1 MRHLRLLVLS
11 VAALACLVPGQSF
24 ASSAR
29 IDGLGLQSDYV
40 QDYVNVWHYP
50 STIVRYENLVY
61 GDLGIKD
68 ETGGDLPE
76 FEDNDSDVPELQNSA
91 RSMGTFLKLWKGMP
105 GTLGL
110 ALNEN
115 ASAISPAYGAD
126 FWNRNRNESFTLA
139 WGDQIGDGGLAIG
152 LQLNRS
158 ESRAEEDTD
167 IIAPYDCSRAGS
179 RSRPQSGTAARS

>member
-11 VAALACLVPGQSF
+11 VAALACVTPGQSS

-68 ETGGDLPE
+68 E
-76 FEDNDSDVPELQNSA
+76 
-91 RSMGTFLKLWKGMP
+91 
-105 GTLGL
+105 
-110 ALNEN
+110 
-115 ASAISPAYGAD
+115 
-126 FWNRNRNESFTLA
+126 
-139 WGDQIGDGGLAIG
+139 
-152 LQLNRS
+152 
-158 ESRAEEDTD
+158 
-167 IIAPYDCSRAGS
+167 
-179 RSRPQSGTAARS
+179 